1 MFRDF
6 SRGRSETDRIGPIS
20 AMTCPVCR
28 KQRCGVG
35 NGVDYTIGLD
45 GLYRIAMV
53 VAIGHQQHAHAR
65 RAGRLGVVFRVAKG
79 RHR

>member
-1 MFRDF
+1 
-6 SRGRSETDRIGPIS
+6 
-20 AMTCPVCR
+20 MTCPVCR